1 MFPLTGADEPDAV
14 RKLMSLSEK
23 VRPHNSKLHPLPAH
37 RNLMPSPRTGQR
49 PPVSPRSNRP
59 QTAVV
64 LSPESS
70 SVVSLGNIA
79 LRKSNTTSTSHAKY
93 KNKASAI
100 IRFESTFGK
109 TITLV
114 FVNDFSRNRFR
125 RFKRIIQSDQ
135 FCGQL
140 PAAVRHRLRSQ
151 QHRFI
156 QLRQSQYEF
165 RRLHQQPSS
174 RQETSR

>member
-14 RKLMSLSEK
+14 RKLMSLSKK

-49 PPVSPRSNRP
+49 PPVSPRSNRR

-93 KNKASAI
+93 QNEASA

-109 TITLV
+109 INYINITRRSKTIIRILLLLFQNTFCTNGNLRNSTCMV
-114 FVNDFSRNRFR
+114 FV
-125 RFKRIIQSDQ
+125 Q
-135 FCGQL
+135 CL
-140 PAAVRHRLRSQ
+140 
-151 QHRFI
+151 
-156 QLRQSQYEF
+156 
-165 RRLHQQPSS
+165 
-174 RQETSR
+174 

>member
-1 MFPLTGADEPDAV
+1 
-14 RKLMSLSEK
+14 MSLSEK

-93 KNKASAI
+93 QNEASAI

-114 FVNDFSRNRFR
+114 FVNYFFRNRFR
-125 RFKRIIQSDQ
+125 RFKRIIESDQ

-151 QHRFI
+151 QHRFV

-165 RRLHQQPSS
+165 RRLHQQPPS